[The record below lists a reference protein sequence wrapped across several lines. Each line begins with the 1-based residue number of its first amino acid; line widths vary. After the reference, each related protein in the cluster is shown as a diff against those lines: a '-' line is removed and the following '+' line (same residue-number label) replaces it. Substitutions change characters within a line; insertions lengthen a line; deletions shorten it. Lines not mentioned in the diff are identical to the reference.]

1 MIVRRLAFAVALL
14 ACGANLAHAEDL
26 VSIYHQARQSDPQLA
41 GAESTRLAT
50 RENIN
55 QARAS
60 LLPQIGVYLDFNHHK
75 GGSSDAQ
82 FITDPVTGEPVH
94 ISGMRNTNK
103 SRSLGGQLSQSII
116 DVSRWTSLE
125 ASKATTRA
133 GDAIYDAAEQG
144 LLIRTASVYFAVLTA
159 EDALKFSMANEK
171 ALARQ
176 LDQATQRFE
185 VGLTAITDVNDAKAN
200 HDSAVANVIAAENAV
215 ADAREAIRQLTN
227 QPPGELDKLR
237 EDLPL
242 DPPTP
247 ADAEAWV
254 DLSLRENPF
263 LHASAYQVEAASAN
277 IKTARAGYM
286 PTVSATLGYA
296 KSPSWGHMRPDGLDA
311 IHTNSSPRWGST
323 VGLSLNVPLFT
334 GGATSSRV
342 RQAIHNRDYAAD
354 VLEENRREVMHDTR
368 SYYRAVLAGA
378 SEVEARQQA
387 VISAQSSLDATQA
400 GYEVGTRTIVDVL
413 ISQQQLLQAQS
424 AYSQARHNF
433 VLSSLFLKQSAG
445 VIDIHDLEAVNA
457 LLE

>member
-26 VSIYHQARQSDPQLA
+26 VDIYHQARQSDPQLA

-50 RENIN
+50 RENVN
-55 QARAS
+55 QARAN
-60 LLPQIGVYLDFNHHK
+60 LLPQIGVYLDFTQQK
-75 GGSSDAQ
+75 GGSYDEQ
-82 FITDPVTGEPVH
+82 FITDPGSADPIYVRGLRRT
-94 ISGMRNTNK
+94 TK
-103 SRSLGGQLSQSII
+103 SRSVGGQLNQSII
-116 DVSRWTSLE
+116 DVSRWTTLE
-125 ASKATTRA
+125 ASRATSRA

-144 LLIRTASVYFAVLTA
+144 LLIRTASAYFAVLTA
-159 EDALKFSMANEK
+159 EDALKFAEANER

-200 HDSAVANVIAAENAV
+200 HDSAVANVIAAENVV
-215 ADAREAIRQLTN
+215 ADAREAIRALTN
-227 QPPGELDKLR
+227 QPPGDLDKLR

-242 DPPTP
+242 EPPTP
-247 ADAEAWV
+247 ADPEAWV
-254 DLSLRENPF
+254 ELSLRENPF
-263 LHASAYQVEAASAN
+263 LHASAHQVEAANAN
-277 IKTARAGYM
+277 VKTARAGYL
-286 PTVSATLGYA
+286 PTLSATLGYA
-296 KSPSWGHMRPDGLDA
+296 KTPTWGHMRPDGLDA
-311 IHTNSSPRWGST
+311 IHTNTDPRWGST

-354 VLEENRREVMHDTR
+354 VLEENRRQVMHDTR

-413 ISQQQLLQAQS
+413 LSQQQLLQAQS
-424 AYSQARHNF
+424 AYSNARHNF
-433 VLSSLFLKQSAG
+433 VLGSLFLKQSAG